1 VSQKRRFLQIFT
13 ATVLTVVGIALI
25 STTAIPLNLFHPW
38 QQSAIAQERPT
49 RLRDL
54 WQDVYQQVPDLPL
67 ENQYVNRQTRG
78 VDESNTLVG
87 RIIRYHLYVKN
98 RPPSYRLDWKLTLA
112 DYLDANEIMEE
123 SNYPSADVLREN
135 PMESDKAAVKRLTR
149 RQRTALVDSL
159 TRLFT
164 QDAEASPSLRRPGG
178 SRNPNSGSSPLPAS
192 QPGGAELLRP

>member
-1 VSQKRRFLQIFT
+1 MSQKRRFLQIFT
-13 ATVLTVVGIALI
+13 ATVLAVAGIAFI
-25 STTAIPLNLFHPW
+25 STTAISPNLFHLGS
-38 QQSAIAQERPT
+38 QSAIAQERPA

-67 ENQYVNRQTRG
+67 ENQYVNRQSGG

-112 DYLDANEIMEE
+112 DYLDANEIIEE

-135 PMESDKAAVKRLTR
+135 PMEGDKAAVKRLTR
-149 RQRTALVDSL
+149 RQRTALVDTL
-159 TRLFT
+159 AGLFT
-164 QDAEASPSLRRPGG
+164 QETESPTSPRPPGASRT
-178 SRNPNSGSSPLPAS
+178 PNSGSSPLPTP
-192 QPGGAELLRP
+192 QPGDAQLLLP